1 MFSAISTLTA
11 GVELV
16 TELLS
21 AAVLLMALDK
31 LAAAVRFTYRAG
43 RFTGWLWFSY
53 GVPAILWA
61 ADGISWILSH
71 IDWAEVA
78 ATVRDCLAVIV
89 SAAVAAALV
98 TRDAHRAWIGSI
110 DWAIPLEP
118 VAPVSPAVHPLALI
132 AEDLTELSA
141 NQLRAALKTRK
152 RTSKARLIAAGLVC

>member
-61 ADGISWILSH
+61 ADGLSWILSH

>member
-1 MFSAISTLTA
+1 MFSALSTLTA

-31 LAAAVRFTYRAG
+31 LAAAVRFIYRAG

-53 GVPAILWA
+53 GVPTILWA

-98 TRDAHRAWIGSI
+98 TRDAHRAWVGSI
-110 DWAIPLEP
+110 DWAIPPAP
-118 VAPVSPAVHPLALI
+118 VAPVTPVVHPLALI
-132 AEDLTELSA
+132 ADDL
-141 NQLRAALKTRK
+141 AA
-152 RTSKARLIAAGLVC
+152 RTSHLLGTALNTRNRCSKALLIAPGPDC